1 MINISTFVIII
12 TIFIMLYSCNSL
24 TNTQETFIDVDGEIE
39 IDNQNA
45 SLFQNKELEI
55 IWCG

>member
-1 MINISTFVIII
+1 
-12 TIFIMLYSCNSL
+12 MLYSYNSL

>member
-12 TIFIMLYSCNSL
+12 TIFIMLYSYNSL